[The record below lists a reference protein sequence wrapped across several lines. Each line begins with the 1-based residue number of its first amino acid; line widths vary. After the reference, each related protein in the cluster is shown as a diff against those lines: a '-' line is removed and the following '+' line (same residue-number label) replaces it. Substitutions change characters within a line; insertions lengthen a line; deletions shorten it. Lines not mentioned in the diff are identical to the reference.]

1 MASLNINLPKLSLE
15 RFSAT
20 ARADYRF
27 APLNAVLLLVLMLA
41 GLIVHVTLYDYSVA
55 AVVFAVGA
63 ALVLTGIF
71 RVTQLWEGVIVCGT
85 LTALAGYLVFRHL
98 GITPGVLVATTA
110 VAALVAPCIQIA
122 YQWERAVV
130 LRLGKFKGIRGS
142 GMFVILPVIDKVAQ
156 YVDQRIR
163 VNDFQAETTLTKDT
177 VPVNVDAI
185 AFWMVWDAEKAVLE
199 VADFDVA
206 VILSAQTALR
216 DAIGRSELADLL
228 SHRERLGHEIQQ
240 VLDTKTSAWG
250 ITAQSVEIR
259 DIIIPQGL
267 QDAMSKQAQAERERQ
282 SRIILGTAE
291 TEIAE
296 KFAKAAESYVDNPVA
311 LHLRA
316 MNMVFEGLKQK
327 GSMIIVPSTAVET
340 MGLGALGGLT
350 AFGQQQ
356 RAASLP
362 NSDPALP
369 TNSATAPPAS
379 GGPQTEPAAAPD
391 PPKDK

>member
-1 MASLNINLPKLSLE
+1 MVTSSVTLPKISME
-15 RFSAT
+15 NFSIS

-27 APLNAVLLLVLMLA
+27 APFNVLLLVVLMLV
-41 GLIVHVTLYDYSVA
+41 GLIVHVAWYEFEIVP
-55 AVVFAVGA
+55 VVFTIAA
-63 ALVLTGIF
+63 ALVLAGVF
-71 RVTQLWEGVIVCGT
+71 RASQIWEGVVVTGAIAT
-85 LTALAGYLVFRHL
+85 LACYLIFRSM
-98 GITPGVLVATTA
+98 GVPCRILVAATA
-110 VAALVAPCIQIA
+110 VASLVAPCIQIA
-122 YQWERAVV
+122 YQWERAVL
-130 LRLGKFKGIRGS
+130 LRFGKFVGIRGS
-142 GMFVILPVIDKVAQ
+142 GVFVILPVIDKVAQ
-156 YVDQRIR
+156 FVDQRIR
-163 VNDFQAETTLTKDT
+163 VNDFRAETTLTKDT

-199 VADFDVA
+199 VEDFEAA

-228 SHRERLGHEIQQ
+228 SHRDRLGHEIQQ
-240 VLDTKTSAWG
+240 VLDHKTNPWG

-259 DIIIPQGL
+259 DIIIPKGL
-267 QDAMSKQAQAERERQ
+267 EDAMSKQAQAERERQ

-296 KFAKAAESYVDNPVA
+296 KFAKASDAYQQNPVA

-350 AFGQQQ
+350 AFGQPL
-356 RAASLP
+356 RTAASR
-362 NSDPALP
+362 DG
-369 TNSATAPPAS
+369 APPS
-379 GGPQTEPAAAPD
+379 EPTPVPERPARD
-391 PPKDK
+391 

>member
-1 MASLNINLPKLSLE
+1 MTGGIVKLPKLSLE
-15 RFSAT
+15 KFSLT

-27 APLNAVLLLVLMLA
+27 TPFNAMLLVALMVA
-41 GLIVHVTLYDYSVA
+41 GLIAHTLWYEFSVA
-55 AVVFAVGA
+55 AVVYSITA
-63 ALVLTGIF
+63 ALVLVGWF
-71 RVTQLWEGVIVCGT
+71 RLTQLWEGVVITGAVVT
-85 LTALAGYLVFRHL
+85 LAGYLCMRYL
-98 GITPGVLVATTA
+98 GVPPGVLVGATI
-110 VAALVAPCIQIA
+110 VAALFAPCVQIA
-122 YQWERAVV
+122 YQWERAVL
-130 LRLGKFKGIRGS
+130 LRFGKFVGIRGS
-142 GMFVILPVIDKVAQ
+142 GVFVIFPVIDKVAQ

-163 VNDFQAETTLTKDT
+163 VSDFRAETTLTKDT

-199 VADFDVA
+199 VADFGAA

-228 SHRERLGHEIQQ
+228 SHRDRLGQEIRK
-240 VLDTKTSAWG
+240 VLDAKTSPWG

-259 DIIIPQGL
+259 DIIIPKGL
-267 QDAMSKQAQAERERQ
+267 EDAMSKQAQAERERQ

-296 KFAKAAESYVDNPVA
+296 KFAKASEAYQQNPVA

-316 MNMVFEGLKQK
+316 MNMVYEGLKQK

-356 RAASLP
+356 QVAASANGSQQAQAGP
-362 NSDPALP
+362 
-369 TNSATAPPAS
+369 SAAS
-379 GGPQTEPAAAPD
+379 AD
-391 PPKDK
+391 

>member
-1 MASLNINLPKLSLE
+1 MVAMNMGLPKVSPE
-15 RFSAT
+15 FFSTT

-27 APLNAVLLLVLMLA
+27 GPFNAFLLIGLMLI
-41 GLIVHVTLYDYSVA
+41 GLIAHVVLYEFSVV
-55 AVVFAVGA
+55 AVVFVVAA
-63 ALVLTGIF
+63 ALVLAGLF
-71 RVTQLWEGVIVCGT
+71 RAAQVWECVLVVGT
-85 LTALAGYLVFRHL
+85 ATALVGYLILREM
-98 GITPGVLVATTA
+98 GIPPRVLVATTA
-110 VAALVAPCIQIA
+110 LASLLAPCIQIA
-122 YQWERAVV
+122 YQWERGV
-130 LRLGKFKGIRGS
+130 LLRFGKFVGIRGS
-142 GMFVILPVIDKVAQ
+142 GVFLIVPVIDKVAQ

-163 VNDFQAETTLTKDT
+163 VNDFRAETTLTKDT

-199 VADFDVA
+199 VADFDAA

-240 VLDTKTSAWG
+240 VLDHKTNPWG

-259 DIIIPQGL
+259 DIIIPKGL
-267 QDAMSKQAQAERERQ
+267 EDAMSKQAQAERERQ

-296 KFAKAAESYVDNPVA
+296 KFATASKAYQQNPVA

-327 GSMIIVPSTAVET
+327 GSMVIVPSTAVET

-350 AFGQQQ
+350 AFGQQPST
-356 RAASLP
+356 RGSKAAEP
-362 NSDPALP
+362 DVP
-369 TNSATAPPAS
+369 
-379 GGPQTEPAAAPD
+379 EPAPG
-391 PPKDK
+391 PEE

>member
-1 MASLNINLPKLSLE
+1 MLLFRMISLE
-15 RFSAT
+15 KFSIT

-27 APLNAVLLLVLMLA
+27 APFNILLLVVLMLI
-41 GLIVHVTLYDYSVA
+41 GLIVHVIQYEFSVP
-55 AVVFAVGA
+55 AVVYSIGA
-63 ALVLTGIF
+63 ALVLAGVF
-71 RVTQLWEGVIVCGT
+71 RLLQVWEGVVAAGALVT
-85 LTALAGYLVFRHL
+85 LAGYLAFQVLHIPPR
-98 GITPGVLVATTA
+98 VLVGGPV
-110 VAALVAPCIQIA
+110 VAWLLAPSIQIA
-122 YQWERAVV
+122 YQWERAVL
-130 LRLGKFKGIRGS
+130 LRLGKFRGIRGS
-142 GMFVILPVIDKVAQ
+142 GVFFIVPVIDKVAQ

-163 VNDFQAETTLTKDT
+163 VTDFRAETTLTKDT

-199 VADFDVA
+199 VEDFGTA
-206 VILSAQTALR
+206 VVLSAQTALR

-240 VLDTKTSAWG
+240 VLDSKTNPWG

-259 DIIIPQGL
+259 DIIIPKGL
-267 QDAMSKQAQAERERQ
+267 EDAMSKQAQAERERR
-282 SRIILGTAE
+282 SRVILGTAE

-296 KFAKAAESYVDNPVA
+296 KFAKVSDAYKENPVA

-350 AFGQQQ
+350 AFGQQHGGG
-356 RAASLP
+356 ATASGP
-362 NSDPALP
+362 PETAPALP
-369 TNSATAPPAS
+369 
-379 GGPQTEPAAAPD
+379 PD
-391 PPKDK
+391 RSKQA